1 MSDYDLLIWLVV
13 ITAVLFVIGEIQNI
27 ITMRRT
33 MKVYELTRKD
43 DETAPSN

>member
-13 ITAVLFVIGEIQNI
+13 ITAVLFVIVEIQNI
-27 ITMRRT
+27 ITMRRI

-43 DETAPSN
+43 NETAPGN